1 MSVFPF
7 SIEKTSLRIASLKY
21 TTIRAKS
28 FITTKIR
35 TLGKLWKLHILMAA
49 VLRHHHR
56 SSEYQYSNSSS
67 NIGGP
72 SGGQVSRGMGMGP
85 GGGGGGSGRGPMNM
99 MSSMNV
105 LSGQAFSET
114 DLMSDLPKKKFTG
127 RCRLFVGNL
136 PNDLKE
142 QELKELFAP
151 HGDIA
156 ECYLS
161 GKGFAFLRL
170 VGSPY
175 LLTST

>member
-1 MSVFPF
+1 
-7 SIEKTSLRIASLKY
+7 
-21 TTIRAKS
+21 
-28 FITTKIR
+28 
-35 TLGKLWKLHILMAA
+35 MAA